1 MFSEENSFPW
11 VHRRAHGWAV
21 AVATSRV
28 AVGFRYRP
36 RIRLPILVTPVS
48 VSLSLSEIAV
58 AASASVWW
66 SLLRKCHTCFF
77 LSFLRKQESSEVK
90 GFWTPASAGVTA
102 FL

>member
-1 MFSEENSFPW
+1 MD
-11 VHRRAHGWAV
+11 
-21 AVATSRV
+21 
-28 AVGFRYRP
+28 
-36 RIRLPILVTPVS
+36 LVTRLWTIGKKKPAISNGFCSSPDCAGLCFGGVQGIT
-48 VSLSLSEIAV
+48 LIFIYLNIKGIT
-58 AASASVWW
+58 

>member
-1 MFSEENSFPW
+1 MYSCWAPSESRGKVPEETAHVNQKLSGGQSTRSF
-11 VHRRAHGWAV
+11 
-21 AVATSRV
+21 
-28 AVGFRYRP
+28 
-36 RIRLPILVTPVS
+36 IRQQFFIFQCV
-48 VSLSLSEIAV
+48 
-58 AASASVWW
+58 

>member
-1 MFSEENSFPW
+1 MLQAAAAWQSPPYEAFGTTWPGT
-11 VHRRAHGWAV
+11 VIHRWELV
-21 AVATSRV
+21 IPTI
-28 AVGFRYRP
+28 
-36 RIRLPILVTPVS
+36 IREPV
-48 VSLSLSEIAV
+48 
-58 AASASVWW
+58 